1 MTHHT
6 LELSNA
12 SLPTGPVARPST
24 TTADAPVW
32 AFGVWALPAL
42 VGGAA
47 AVGLVSAP
55 LAGAAAF
62 ASCILAL
69 SVVVARG

>member
-6 LELSNA
+6 LELSTA
-12 SLPTGPVARPST
+12 SLPTGPVAST